1 MSTDV
6 AAYID
11 TFRVVEKLRL
21 QHWQRLSLGVFVA
34 VAAALYNVVTPPA
47 EALVGPAVS
56 VPLAVCFLLGGAF
69 LVRVRL
75 QACARAARVPAS
87 TPRDQALRLAE
98 SVSRAGNAWL
108 TWANLGHLLLG
119 LGTLAR
125 LKFSWSVDAF
135 VLWAGLVP
143 TVALLVQGLLW
154 PPTRERVLGA

>member
-1 MSTDV
+1 MRTEV

-21 QHWQRLSLGVFVA
+21 QHWQRLALGSFVA
-34 VAAALYNVVTPPA
+34 AAAALYNLMTPPA
-47 EALVGPAVS
+47 ESVVGPVIS
-56 VPLAVCFLLGGAF
+56 VPLAVLFLLAGAF

-75 QACARAARVPAS
+75 QACARTACAPAS
-87 TPRDQALRLAE
+87 TPREQALRLAE

-125 LKFSWSVDAF
+125 LKFGWSLEAF
-135 VLWAGLVP
+135 VLWASLVP
-143 TVALLVQGLLW
+143 TVALVGHGLWW
-154 PPTRERVLGA
+154 PPTRARVLGA